1 MDQDYPERHIESSA
15 EPFRYGR
22 LEDNKYGR
30 SEDNKYGHSETEML
44 VERLDKLT
52 VVLERQQEN
61 NERLLSMIER
71 QMTVIERLL
80 LR

>member
-15 EPFRYGR
+15 EPYRYGR

-30 SEDNKYGHSETEML
+30 SETEML
-44 VERLDKLT
+44 VDRLDKLT
-52 VVLERQQEN
+52 IALERQQEN